1 MKAHPHES
9 AERPRQ
15 SVLTEKAKHLQ
26 RKIIRPTAYLSAVY
40 HLQKPEGKLM
50 ASRELYSGKLL
61 FNSNT
66 LGDGWDAGMAA
77 STFCSWLWAAA
88 QVLGSSGLVSNMDSK
103 CSSSSCSKGISRCMS
118 TWAWSWCKKLES
130 PFPRDMWSSH
140 QTKFMPSPKK
150 LGSKDDKGAD
160 FSWW

>member
-77 STFCSWLWAAA
+77 STFCSRLWAAA
-88 QVLGSSGLVSNMDSK
+88 QVLGSSGLVSNHGLQVQQQQLQQRNLSLHEYMGMELVQEAGVAIP
-103 CSSSSCSKGISRCMS
+103 KGHVV
-118 TWAWSWCKKLES
+118 KS
-130 PFPRDMWSSH
+130 PDEVYAIAEKIRFKR
-140 QTKFMPSPKK
+140 
-150 LGSKDDKGAD
+150 
-160 FSWW
+160 